1 IIDKYSN
8 ETLAAGMVE
17 EILTHEDKARV
28 YTQAEIELNA
38 YIRKNYPEWECK
50 KI

>member
-1 IIDKYSN
+1 DKYSN
-8 ETLAAGMVE
+8 ETLAAGMIIK
-17 EILTHEDKARV
+17 ILNSQQSQRI

-38 YIRKNYPEWECK
+38 FIRKNYPEWGCR